1 MGHNHI
7 HNHNHDS
14 DNFERA
20 IKLGILLNLLFII
33 TEFTF
38 GILSNSMALIT
49 DAGHNFSDV
58 ISLILAWISMWM
70 IKKSATTKF
79 TYGYKKGSILIAMV
93 NAALLMFAL
102 GVISFEAVKR
112 LYSVNE
118 VGGKTIII
126 VASIGIVINGFTA
139 LLFTKG
145 KNKDLNIKGV
155 FLHMLTDTL
164 VSAAVV
170 VSGVLIIIFGYNW
183 IDSVISLVVVVVI
196 FIGTWNLLKDTVR
209 LSVDAV
215 PSHIEFDKV
224 YSYLKSIEGVSDVH
238 DLHIWAMST
247 SQNALTAHIVVSEDI
262 KDEGLINNINS
273 DLKNTFGITHSTIQ
287 IENSGN
293 YCAEQTCC

>member
-20 IKLGILLNLLFII
+20 IKLGILLNLLFIV

-58 ISLILAWISMWM
+58 ISLILAWVSMWM
-70 IKKSATTKF
+70 IKKNATTKF

-102 GVISFEAVKR
+102 GVITFEAVKR
-112 LYSVNE
+112 LYSVGE

-126 VASIGIVINGFTA
+126 VASIGIVVNGFTA
-139 LLFTKG
+139 LLFAKG

-247 SQNALTAHIVVSEDI
+247 SQNALTAHIVVSDDI
-262 KDEGLINNINS
+262 KDEGLIFKINS
-273 DLKNTFGITHSTIQ
+273 DLKNIFGISHSTIQ
-287 IENSGN
+287 IENNSN
-293 YCAEQTCC
+293 YCVEQNCC